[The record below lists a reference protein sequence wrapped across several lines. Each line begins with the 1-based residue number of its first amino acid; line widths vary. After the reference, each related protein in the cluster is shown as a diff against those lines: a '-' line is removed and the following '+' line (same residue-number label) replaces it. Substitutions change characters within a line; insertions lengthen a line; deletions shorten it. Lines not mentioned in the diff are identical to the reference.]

1 MKILTLFNDY
11 RQKGSGEYHVVTAT
25 QELLRRKG
33 ADATLV
39 MRSSVGLDRRL
50 RHKFRAFV
58 RGTYSRAA
66 YGETLA
72 LLERHEPDVVHVHNL
87 YPLLSPS
94 VLVACREAGVRTV
107 MTVHNYRH
115 TCPTSHH
122 YRRGRV
128 CEKCVG
134 GHEWQCFARNCR
146 DSLPE
151 SFAYGLRALVARK
164 LRLFHDNIDVLI
176 VGTRFAA
183 QRLATA
189 GFDQERI
196 IVIPSLGVPVA
207 AQPLSSGSYVAFAGR
222 MTREKGLATLL
233 EAARLLPG
241 VDFRLA
247 GDGPMYDELVSRSP
261 QNARFLGFLDHATMA
276 TFYSGAVCLAVP
288 SEWFEMRPLVIC
300 EAMAHGVPVVASRI
314 GGLGELVQDGVTGML
329 FEPGA
334 ADELADKIR
343 ALVSDTDLRNQLGAA
358 ARDAVLREH
367 DEGRCFDQLM
377 AAYRTA
383 VGHANG

>member
-11 RQKGSGEYHVVTAT
+11 RQKGSGEYHVVTAS

-50 RHKFRAFV
+50 RRKVRAFV

-66 YGETLA
+66 YSETLT

-122 YRRGRV
+122 YRRGAV

-134 GHEWQCFARNCR
+134 GHEWQCIARNCR
-146 DSLPE
+146 DNLPE

-189 GFDQERI
+189 GFDPDRI
-196 IVIPSLGVPVA
+196 VVIPSLGVPVA
-207 AQPLSSGSYVAFAGR
+207 AQPQSTGRYVAYAGR
-222 MTREKGLATLL
+222 MTREKGVATLL
-233 EAARLLPG
+233 EAARRLPE

-247 GDGPMYDELVSRSP
+247 GDGPMYDKLVSKSP
-261 QNARFLGFLDHATMA
+261 PNVRLLGFLDHATMV

-314 GGLGELVQDGVTGML
+314 GGLGELVLDGVTGLL
-329 FEPGA
+329 FEPGD
-334 ADELADKIR
+334 ADELSDRIR
-343 ALVSDTDLRNQLGAA
+343 ALVNDNDLRSKLGDA
-358 ARDAVLREH
+358 AREAVLREH
-367 DEGRCFDQLM
+367 DEDRCFDHLI
-377 AAYRTA
+377 AAYQKA
-383 VGHANG
+383 MGPANG